1 MEDAVEFIV
10 REILMIGRSGYWSVV
25 LACSAMAMAAPSKL
39 YASHIL
45 ITDQEAQ
52 LPPQKAVITSDRRG
66 ITRGPRIELVS
77 EGNPVHLPM
86 HLKLK
91 FQAFGGA
98 QIDTDSVKVTYIKN
112 PTVDL
117 TPRLKEFVQPTGI
130 DMPDVQL
137 PPGDH
142 LIRVDLKDTDGRLGI
157 MSFVL
162 KVEP

>member
-1 MEDAVEFIV
+1 
-10 REILMIGRSGYWSVV
+10 MIGRSGYWLGLV
-25 LACSAMAMAAPSKL
+25 LACSAMAIAAPSRL

-45 ITDQEAQ
+45 ITDQEAK
-52 LPPQKAVITSDRRG
+52 LPPQKGANAIDRRG
-66 ITRGPRIELVS
+66 ITRGPRIELIS

-86 HLKLK
+86 HLHLK

-98 QIDTDSVKVTYIKN
+98 KIDTDSIKVTYIKD

-142 LIRVDLKDTDGRLGI
+142 LIRIDLKDTDGRLGI